1 MEHQSTIVI
10 NYNIIKSGGPPDF
23 FFNTRGEVE
32 NRQVEPRG
40 GGGEEEEDLFFFL
53 KQEVEEFGLF
63 SKK

>member
-10 NYNIIKSGGPPDF
+10 NYIIIKSGGPPDF

-40 GGGEEEEDLFFFL
+40 VEEKRRRIFSFL

>member
-32 NRQVEPRG
+32 NRQVELRG
-40 GGGEEEEDLFFFL
+40 GGGEEEEDLFFF
-53 KQEVEEFGLF
+53 KARG
-63 SKK
+63 

>member
-10 NYNIIKSGGPPDF
+10 NYIIIKSGGPPDF

-40 GGGEEEEDLFFFL
+40 
-53 KQEVEEFGLF
+53 VEEKRRRIF
-63 SKK
+63 SFFKARG